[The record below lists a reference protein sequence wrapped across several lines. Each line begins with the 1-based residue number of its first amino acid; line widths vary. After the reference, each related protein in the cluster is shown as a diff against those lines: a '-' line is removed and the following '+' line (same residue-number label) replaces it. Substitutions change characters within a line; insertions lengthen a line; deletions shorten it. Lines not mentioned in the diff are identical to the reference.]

1 MSQPFSIR
9 FPLIVERSRSG
20 RRVFRRL
27 VADKTGLRGAK
38 YCAAGM
44 ITCALSHRDTRHSQF
59 PALVETHRKIA
70 RLGMRESALWARVF
84 ARQIDQHD
92 PRLAA
97 ASAQRHALVIAFCN
111 RPAS

>member
-1 MSQPFSIR
+1 MSHPFSIR
-9 FPLIVERSRSG
+9 FPLVIERSRVG

-27 VADKTGLRGAK
+27 VADKTGLRGAQ

-44 ITCALSHRDTRHSQF
+44 ITCALGHRDTRHSQF
-59 PALVETHRKIA
+59 PDLVETYRKIA

-92 PRLAA
+92 PRLDAVAA
-97 ASAQRHALVIAFCN
+97 ERRRLVQEFCA
-111 RPAS
+111 RTAA